1 MSAFKPFEVEVLRL
15 LAQSA
20 ISPPELAR
28 LIADGKLVAYEHTGV
43 GYFLT
48 VSHQALPAKR
58 VVCHRPFVIGKAGD
72 VGVGFVLFFENGQ
85 LLFEC
90 HNWGERLDVPENF
103 RELSVQISTTDAQQA
118 VPAGGSR
125 AAREPRR

>member
-15 LAQSA
+15 LAHSA
-20 ISPPELAR
+20 ISPSELDR
-28 LIADGKLVAYEHTGV
+28 LIADGKVVEYEHTGV

-48 VSHQALPAKR
+48 VSHEALPTKR
-58 VVCHRPFVIGKAGD
+58 VVCDRPFVVGKAGH

-90 HNWGERLDVPENF
+90 HNWGEHLAVPPNI
-103 RELSVQISTTDAQQA
+103 RELSVQISATDAQQA
-118 VPAGGSR
+118 VPADGSR

>member
-15 LAQSA
+15 LAHSA
-20 ISPPELAR
+20 ISPSELER
-28 LIADGKLVAYEHTGV
+28 LIADGKLVDYEHTGV

-48 VSHQALPAKR
+48 VSHQALPAER
-58 VVCHRPFVIGKAGD
+58 VVCHRPVVVGKAGD
-72 VGVGFVLFFENGQ
+72 VDVGFVLFFENGQ

-103 RELSVQISTTDAQQA
+103 REQIVQIGTTDAQQT
-118 VPAGGSR
+118 VPADGPASR
-125 AAREPRR
+125 ARG